1 MLGAIRLV
9 NNVGHNLPVA
19 IRADLHIKLFHMFK
33 SIQDQIKSIN
43 DTFRT
48 ILQTQIT
55 QNLQLLDQQDKD
67 KSGSNIATE
76 QTGEDKSGVDIE
88 AE

>member
-1 MLGAIRLV
+1 
-9 NNVGHNLPVA
+9 
-19 IRADLHIKLFHMFK
+19 MFK

-76 QTGEDKSGVDIE
+76 QTGEDKSGDNISAQQTGE
-88 AE
+88 QD